1 MLPSA
6 TILPRDSELFRRLHQ
21 AAVERRCV
29 FFAGLPGVGKSL
41 LLQQLSLLAG
51 EGGRRVHLLQWDVA
65 RGPFETPAI
74 LGRYPE
80 TDGVTDAVIRK
91 AVGIWARGAVG
102 VWQERHADRR
112 DLLIGEVPLIG
123 GRLIELVQRRD
134 DPVEALLAGEG
145 TVFLIPVPSREVRQV
160 IEAARVREMA
170 SPSHER
176 ERANAVPSLV
186 RALWEEVTTV
196 ARELGVD
203 RPLTRQGP
211 PTPRPPPPQAGEG
224 EPDEVLA
231 PPPRTGPWRGGE
243 AERLHGREEG
253 LGRGIPRCL
262 ASPHCASAVEGE
274 GGTREQGG
282 ESGFDPE
289 VYAGVYERLLRHRR
303 AARLDVTT
311 ALPVQTS
318 VYDALEVVSEL
329 MPTAEEV
336 ERVMAEV
343 GARPEAEVE
352 REVADWY
359 RV

>member
-1 MLPSA
+1 MTQA
-6 TILPRDSELFRRLHQ
+6 AIVPRDSELFRRLHQ

-51 EGGRRVHLLQWDVA
+51 EVGRRVHLLQWDVA

-80 TDGVTDAVIRK
+80 TDGVTHAVIRK
-91 AVGIWARGAVG
+91 AVGVWARAAVG
-102 VWQERHADRR
+102 AWQQRHADRR

-134 DPVEALLAGEG
+134 DPVEALLASEG
-145 TVFLIPVPSREVRQV
+145 TVFFIPVPSREVRQV

-176 ERANAVPSLV
+176 ERANAVPSLM
-186 RALWEEVTTV
+186 RALWAEVATV

-203 RPLTRQGP
+203 RPLTRQDP
-211 PTPRPPPPQAGEG
+211 LTPRPPLPRAGEG
-224 EPDEVLA
+224 GPLEV
-231 PPPRTGPWRGGE
+231 R
-243 AERLHGREEG
+243 REG
-253 LGRGIPRCL
+253 
-262 ASPHCASAVEGE
+262 
-274 GGTREQGG
+274 
-282 ESGFDPE
+282 GFDPE
-289 VYAGVYERLLRHRR
+289 LYAGVYERLLRHRR
-303 AARLDVTT
+303 AARLDVAT
-311 ALPVQTS
+311 ALPVQAS
-318 VYDALEVVSEL
+318 VYHALEVVSEL
-329 MPTAEEV
+329 MPTPEEV
-336 ERVMAEV
+336 ARVMAEV

-352 REVADWY
+352 REVAGWY